1 MDRTK
6 ITIIGA
12 GIVGLAS
19 SYLLSKNQKDIM
31 VLEKQHSFGQDT
43 SSRNSEVIHAGLYYP
58 KNSLK
63 SLMCLRGKEL
73 LYQLCQ
79 ENNIGHRKTGKML
92 VASQKDEIQKI
103 EDIYKNSTDC
113 GINNLYFI
121 DKAKIQK
128 LEPNV
133 KAETALFSPDSGIVD
148 SHFVMKHFYD
158 ASKSRGVEFAFNIE
172 AIGITKKSDHYEI
185 TVREPDGEEFSFE
198 TNVVINAAGLYS
210 DKVASLVGI
219 DIEKNS
225 YKIHYSKG
233 QYFRVSNPGKLGI
246 KHLVYPPPS
255 KFDLGI
261 HATPDLAGGLRL
273 GPDAKYVDV
282 IDYQININ
290 DQEIFFNSA
299 SKFLP
304 ELKLE
309 DLIPDTSGIRA
320 KLQSPQDDFRDF
332 VIANEAEKGFP
343 NFIDLLGIESPGLTS
358 CLSIAERVKEL
369 IKK

>member
-1 MDRTK
+1 MNRTE

-19 SYLLSKNQKDIM
+19 SYFLSNDQKDIM

-73 LYQLCQ
+73 LYKLCQ
-79 ENNIGHRKTGKML
+79 ENNIGHKKTGKML
-92 VASQKDEIQKI
+92 VASEKEEIAKI
-103 EDIYKNSTDC
+103 EAIHKNSTAC
-113 GINNLYFI
+113 GIKNLYFI
-121 DKAKIQK
+121 DKAQIKK

-133 KAETALFSPDSGIVD
+133 QAETALFSPDSGIVD

-158 ASKSRGVEFAFNIE
+158 ASKKRGVEFAFNIE
-172 AIGITKKSDHYEI
+172 AIGITRKHDYYEV

-198 TNVVINAAGLYS
+198 TNILINSAGLYS
-210 DKVASLVGI
+210 DKVAEMAGI
-219 DIEKNS
+219 DIEKSS

-233 QYFRVSNPGKLGI
+233 QYFRVSNPGKLSI

-273 GPDAKYVDV
+273 GPDAKYVDS
-282 IDYQININ
+282 IDYKVNIN
-290 DQEIFFNSA
+290 DKDIFFNSA
-299 SKFLP
+299 RRFIP
-304 ELKLE
+304 GLKP
-309 DLIPDTSGIRA
+309 DNIIPDTAGIRA
-320 KLQSPQDDFRDF
+320 KLQSPKDDFRDF
-332 VIANEAEKGFP
+332 VITNEEDKGFP
-343 NFIDLLGIESPGLTS
+343 NFINLLGIESPGLTS
-358 CLSIAERVKEL
+358 CLSIAEKVKDL